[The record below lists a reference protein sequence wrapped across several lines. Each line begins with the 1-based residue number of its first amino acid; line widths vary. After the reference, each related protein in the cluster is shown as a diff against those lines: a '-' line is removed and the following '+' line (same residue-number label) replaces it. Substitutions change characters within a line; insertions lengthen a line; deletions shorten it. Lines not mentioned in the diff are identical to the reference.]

1 MADVIERERPIE
13 RPTERPHCII
23 SGSKMK
29 QFLACP
35 TYLYAH
41 PDDLVDD
48 RPKTAAEE
56 GERAHDL
63 AERCFW
69 DGEAAF
75 KGCRNKRMMEGAR
88 LYAQTLLA
96 LSEGVK
102 ENVRTEQFVTMGE
115 HFGFFDSQFVGGYY
129 DAMVIDE
136 SRKLLHC
143 ADYKFGFHVVE
154 PTTPQLT
161 FYILALILQR
171 ARERYGVMPI
181 WEEEIVAHIREHYG
195 DWHFGQTIVQPKR
208 EEPVNTWEPT
218 VDDICDFV
226 RAFCRA
232 TMVYQDAGRFDD
244 ATCHTNGY
252 CKYCAKARICA
263 QSAMREDEACAFTFD
278 KEDVK

>member
-1 MADVIERERPIE
+1 MTNAIEQ
-13 RPTERPHCII
+13 TTAERPHCVI

-96 LSEGVK
+96 LSEGV
-102 ENVRTEQFVTMGE
+102 TLA
-115 HFGFFDSQFVGGYY
+115 S
-129 DAMVIDE
+129 
-136 SRKLLHC
+136 SRPNSW
-143 ADYKFGFHVVE
+143 ADIMM
-154 PTTPQLT
+154 LW
-161 FYILALILQR
+161 L
-171 ARERYGVMPI
+171 
-181 WEEEIVAHIREHYG
+181 
-195 DWHFGQTIVQPKR
+195 
-208 EEPVNTWEPT
+208 
-218 VDDICDFV
+218 
-226 RAFCRA
+226 
-232 TMVYQDAGRFDD
+232 
-244 ATCHTNGY
+244 
-252 CKYCAKARICA
+252 
-263 QSAMREDEACAFTFD
+263 
-278 KEDVK
+278 